1 MAKSMNL
8 NAAAGLG
15 GMLKDGHKVFEGVHG
30 AVLRNIEA
38 AKALALM
45 VQTSMG
51 PNGMNKLVINHL
63 EKIFV
68 TSDSATIMR
77 ELEVAHPAAKI
88 LVMAGESQESE
99 FGDNTN
105 FVLSFAGELLKQAE
119 ELLINGLHTAE
130 IVLGYERAHKKLL
143 EILPEL
149 VVRTVADVRE
159 RQDLVMALKPIIG
172 TKQYG
177 YETLLS
183 NLVAE
188 AALATMPPDRSRKA
202 SLNMD
207 HVRIAKL
214 RGGDVSN
221 STVVKGMIMVRDS
234 EGIVKR
240 ATNAKVIVFGCGIE
254 AGSMEA
260 KGTVLLKN
268 AEDLMNYN
276 KSEEKKMEEQIASIA
291 ASGATVVVANGSVSE
306 MALHFLDKFNLMV
319 LKTPS
324 KFELRRICGALGA
337 TAVVRL
343 GACSPEEMGFCSLI
357 EVKEIGSR
365 KVTVF
370 SQELDEDTS
379 VTTIAVRAST
389 EHVMNDVER
398 AIDDGVNA
406 VRTFC
411 TDGRLL
417 PGAGAVELELS
428 RRLKAFADEVLGI
441 DQYAIRK
448 FAEAL
453 LVIPRTLVENSGVD
467 ITSMMHTL
475 NASHSGSGEKC
486 GPTMG
491 YDIEENCPVDAAAAD
506 ILDGYACKVNA
517 IRHAVDAA
525 VTVLRVDQIVMS
537 KPAGGPKPPKQG
549 APDA

>member
-15 GMLKDGHKVFEGVHG
+15 GMLKEGHKVYEGVAG

-38 AKALALM
+38 AKALAVM

-88 LVMAGESQESE
+88 LVMAGESQEAE

-105 FVLSFAGELLKQAE
+105 FVIAFAGELLKQAE
-119 ELLINGLHTAE
+119 ELLKNGLHTAE

-143 EILPEL
+143 EILPSL
-149 VVRTVADVRE
+149 VVKSVQDIRDKE
-159 RQDLVMALKPIIG
+159 DLVYALKPIIG

-177 YETLLS
+177 YEDLLS

-188 AALATMPPDRSRKA
+188 AALTTLPPDKSRKPR
-202 SLNMD
+202 LNMD
-207 HVRIAKL
+207 HIRIAKL
-214 RGGDVSN
+214 RGGDIRN
-221 STVVKGMIMVRDS
+221 SSVIKGMVMVRDA

-240 ATNAKVIVFGCGIE
+240 AENAKVIVFGCGIE
-254 AGSMEA
+254 AGATEA
-260 KGTVLLKN
+260 KGTVLLKS
-268 AEDLMNYN
+268 ADDLLNYN

-291 ASGATVVVANGSVSE
+291 ACGANVVIAQGSISE

-319 LKTPS
+319 MKTHS
-324 KFELRRICGALGA
+324 KFELRRLCGALGA
-337 TAVVRL
+337 TAVIRL
-343 GACSPEEMGFCSLI
+343 GACSPEEMGFCSLV

-398 AIDDGVNA
+398 AIDDGVNS
-406 VRTFC
+406 VRTLC
-411 TDGRLL
+411 SDGRLL

-428 RRLKAFADEVLGI
+428 RRLKDYADEVLGV

-475 NASHSGSGEKC
+475 NTSHSGSGDNC

-491 YDIEENCPVDAAAAD
+491 YDVDENCPFDASASG
-506 ILDGYACKVNA
+506 IVDGYACKVNA

-537 KPAGGPKPPKQG
+537 KPAGGPKPPKPG
-549 APDA
+549 PPDA

>member
-1 MAKSMNL
+1 
-8 NAAAGLG
+8 
-15 GMLKDGHKVFEGVHG
+15 
-30 AVLRNIEA
+30 VLRNIEA
-38 AKALALM
+38 AKALSLM

-88 LVMAGESQESE
+88 LVMAGEAQEAE

-105 FVLSFAGELLKQAE
+105 FVLSFSGELLKQAE
-119 ELLINGLHTAE
+119 ELLVNGLHTAE
-130 IVLGYERAHKKLL
+130 IVLGYERAHKKMLELL
-143 EILPEL
+143 PDM
-149 VVRTVADVRE
+149 VVRTINDVRDTNE
-159 RQDLVMALKPIIG
+159 LAMGLKPIIG

-177 YETLLS
+177 FESFLAG
-183 NLVAE
+183 LVTE
-188 AALATMPPDRSRKA
+188 AALATMTKDRALKPR
-202 SLNMD
+202 LNMD
-207 HVRIAKL
+207 FVRIAKL
-214 RGGDVSN
+214 RGGDVRN
-221 STVVKGMIMVRDS
+221 STVVKGMILVRDA
-234 EGIVKR
+234 EGVVKR
-240 ATNAKVIVFGCGIE
+240 AKDAKVIVFGCGIE

-260 KGTVLLKN
+260 KGTVLLKS
-268 AEDLMNYN
+268 AEDLLNYN
-276 KSEEKKMEEQIASIA
+276 KSEEKKMEEQIAAIA
-291 ASGATVVVANGSVSE
+291 ACGATVVVANGSVSE
-306 MALHFLDKFNLMV
+306 MAMHFLDKFKLMV

-343 GACSPEEMGFCSLI
+343 GAASPEEMGFCSLI

-379 VTTIAVRAST
+379 VTTIALRAST
-389 EHVMNDVER
+389 EHVMNDIER
-398 AIDDGVNA
+398 AIDDGINSI
-406 VRTFC
+406 RTFC

-428 RRLKAFADEVLGI
+428 RRLYQYADEVLGI

-467 ITSMMHTL
+467 ITSMMNTL
-475 NASHSGSGEKC
+475 NASHSGNGENC
-486 GPTMG
+486 GPNMG
-491 YDIEENCPVDAAAAD
+491 YDIEENCPIDSSKVE
-506 ILDGYACKVNA
+506 IFDGYACKVNA
-517 IRHAVDAA
+517 MRHAIDAA

-537 KPAGGPKPPKQG
+537 KPAGGPKPPSQG
-549 APDA
+549 QPN